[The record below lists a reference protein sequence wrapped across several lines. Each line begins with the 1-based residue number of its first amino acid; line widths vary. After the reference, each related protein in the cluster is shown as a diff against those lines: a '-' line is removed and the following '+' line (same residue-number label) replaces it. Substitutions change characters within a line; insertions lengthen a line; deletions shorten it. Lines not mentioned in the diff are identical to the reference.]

1 MSSCPNCPAKNAKRR
16 ALAEL
21 YRRELSGV
29 PGLVLPTI
37 PDAVE
42 PVYHLYVVQCPDR
55 DEVQRRLR
63 DRGVGTAVHYPFP
76 VHLQDAYRGSVALAP
91 DGLPV
96 TEALMPRIL
105 SLPMV
110 SRTLRGRRRCRRR
123 SRPRCRFLS
132 DQGACMS
139 SDTSGKPTI
148 TGLVLTYNGERLL
161 GKCLESLAFCDAVIV
176 VDSFSS
182 DATESIAREH
192 GATFVQHPWSGA
204 LPQFEYALGLVKTD
218 WVVSLDQ
225 DEICSEPL
233 RDAILAALPGAPA
246 DLCGF
251 TPARR
256 SWYYDRFLKHSG
268 WYPDRLLRVFR
279 RNGVHFT
286 QSGAHEHIDP
296 NGRTRELD
304 GDILHYP
311 YKHFREHL
319 DKINSYAQQGA
330 DDLAARGKKGGLALG
345 VLHGIGRFLR
355 IYLLKKGFL
364 DGKAGFI
371 NAVHGAFYAFL
382 KYVRVDEGNW
392 GFPYNHR

>member
-1 MSSCPNCPAKNAKRR
+1 MNLPRR
-16 ALAEL
+16 
-21 YRRELSGV
+21 
-29 PGLVLPTI
+29 T
-37 PDAVE
+37 
-42 PVYHLYVVQCPDR
+42 
-55 DEVQRRLR
+55 
-63 DRGVGTAVHYPFP
+63 
-76 VHLQDAYRGSVALAP
+76 
-91 DGLPV
+91 
-96 TEALMPRIL
+96 
-105 SLPMV
+105 
-110 SRTLRGRRRCRRR
+110 
-123 SRPRCRFLS
+123 
-132 DQGACMS
+132 
-139 SDTSGKPTI
+139 
-148 TGLVLTYNGERLL
+148 
-161 GKCLESLAFCDAVIV
+161 
-176 VDSFSS
+176 
-182 DATESIAREH
+182 
-192 GATFVQHPWSGA
+192 
-204 LPQFEYALGLVKTD
+204 
-218 WVVSLDQ
+218 
-225 DEICSEPL
+225 
-233 RDAILAALPGAPA
+233 ILAALPGAPA

>member
-1 MSSCPNCPAKNAKRR
+1 
-16 ALAEL
+16 
-21 YRRELSGV
+21 
-29 PGLVLPTI
+29 
-37 PDAVE
+37 
-42 PVYHLYVVQCPDR
+42 
-55 DEVQRRLR
+55 
-63 DRGVGTAVHYPFP
+63 
-76 VHLQDAYRGSVALAP
+76 
-91 DGLPV
+91 
-96 TEALMPRIL
+96 
-105 SLPMV
+105 
-110 SRTLRGRRRCRRR
+110 
-123 SRPRCRFLS
+123 
-132 DQGACMS
+132 MS

-204 LPQFEYALGLVKTD
+204 LPQFEYALGLVETD

-233 RDAILAALPGAPA
+233 
-246 DLCGF
+246 
-251 TPARR
+251 
-256 SWYYDRFLKHSG
+256 RFLKHSG

>member
-1 MSSCPNCPAKNAKRR
+1 
-16 ALAEL
+16 
-21 YRRELSGV
+21 
-29 PGLVLPTI
+29 
-37 PDAVE
+37 
-42 PVYHLYVVQCPDR
+42 
-55 DEVQRRLR
+55 
-63 DRGVGTAVHYPFP
+63 
-76 VHLQDAYRGSVALAP
+76 
-91 DGLPV
+91 
-96 TEALMPRIL
+96 
-105 SLPMV
+105 
-110 SRTLRGRRRCRRR
+110 
-123 SRPRCRFLS
+123 
-132 DQGACMS
+132 MS

-204 LPQFEYALGLVKTD
+204 LPQFEYALGLVETD

-330 DDLAARGKKGGLALG
+330 DDLAARG
-345 VLHGIGRFLR
+345 
-355 IYLLKKGFL
+355 
-364 DGKAGFI
+364 
-371 NAVHGAFYAFL
+371 
-382 KYVRVDEGNW
+382 
-392 GFPYNHR
+392 

>member
-1 MSSCPNCPAKNAKRR
+1 
-16 ALAEL
+16 
-21 YRRELSGV
+21 
-29 PGLVLPTI
+29 
-37 PDAVE
+37 
-42 PVYHLYVVQCPDR
+42 
-55 DEVQRRLR
+55 
-63 DRGVGTAVHYPFP
+63 
-76 VHLQDAYRGSVALAP
+76 
-91 DGLPV
+91 
-96 TEALMPRIL
+96 
-105 SLPMV
+105 
-110 SRTLRGRRRCRRR
+110 
-123 SRPRCRFLS
+123 
-132 DQGACMS
+132 MS

-192 GATFVQHPWSGA
+192 GATFVQHPW
-204 LPQFEYALGLVKTD
+204 
-218 WVVSLDQ
+218 
-225 DEICSEPL
+225 
-233 RDAILAALPGAPA
+233 
-246 DLCGF
+246 
-251 TPARR
+251 
-256 SWYYDRFLKHSG
+256 SG

>member
-1 MSSCPNCPAKNAKRR
+1 
-16 ALAEL
+16 
-21 YRRELSGV
+21 
-29 PGLVLPTI
+29 
-37 PDAVE
+37 
-42 PVYHLYVVQCPDR
+42 
-55 DEVQRRLR
+55 
-63 DRGVGTAVHYPFP
+63 
-76 VHLQDAYRGSVALAP
+76 
-91 DGLPV
+91 
-96 TEALMPRIL
+96 
-105 SLPMV
+105 
-110 SRTLRGRRRCRRR
+110 
-123 SRPRCRFLS
+123 
-132 DQGACMS
+132 MS

-204 LPQFEYALGLVKTD
+204 LPQFEYALGLVETD

-345 VLHGIGRFLR
+345 VLHGIDSPRAHGRR
-355 IYLLKKGFL
+355 
-364 DGKAGFI
+364 AR
-371 NAVHGAFYAFL
+371 AVVHDPRAFGRSA
-382 KYVRVDEGNW
+382 VGDD
-392 GFPYNHR
+392 